1 MSRTGTRED
10 WLAARRELLAA
21 EKERTRPGD
30 ELARRTRR
38 ISFMGH
44 ARNGQIVMTDTSRF
58 KADVKPL
65 IADIPGW
72 LTDEEGEALYE
83 LARGCRGDGVI
94 VEIGSWKGK
103 STVCL
108 GLGSRAGNSVAVY
121 AIDPHADYRFGD
133 FKTSLVRAGITELVH
148 PIASLSQAAADDFDR
163 PIELLFVDG
172 SHEYD
177 LVLEDFEKW
186 TPKVVDGG
194 WVVFHDTTW
203 TKGPRKVVGQA
214 VYRSRRFKD
223 VEFVVGSMTV
233 ARKVAH
239 NTLADRAR
247 NRYVLGVKTA
257 FWLGSSVLK
266 KQRRLLPRP
275 VERLGRRILKAIQ

>member
-1 MSRTGTRED
+1 MTSTTTEFVTR
-10 WLAARRELLAA
+10 
-21 EKERTRPGD
+21 
-30 ELARRTRR
+30 
-38 ISFMGH
+38 
-44 ARNGQIVMTDTSRF
+44 
-58 KADVKPL
+58 VKPL

-83 LARGCRGDGVI
+83 LARACRGDGVI

-108 GLGSRAGNSVAVY
+108 GLGSQAGSSVPVY

-133 FKTSLVRAGITELVH
+133 FKDNVERAGIAELVR
-148 PIASLSQAAADDFDR
+148 PIASLSQPAADGFDE

-186 TPKVVDGG
+186 VPKVVDGG
-194 WVVFHDTTW
+194 WIAFHDTTW

-223 VEFVVGSMTV
+223 ARFVVGSTTV
-233 ARKVAH
+233 ARKVEQ
-239 NTLADRAR
+239 NSLSDRTR

-257 FWLGSSVLK
+257 FWLGSSALK
-266 KQRRLLPRP
+266 KQRRLLPKP
-275 VERLGRRILKAIQ
+275 VERFWRRVLKAIQ